1 MAKKNHK
8 RTCYA
13 LQIDW
18 ELYGERDS
26 QVDLFSSLQK
36 AQKKMSECIK
46 DDVKNYINRF
56 DTFDTFE
63 YDDLNDN
70 GKTVINKLPIE
81 IFTGKDSI
89 NAKWATFYCQHSED
103 FITYSIVKRVIG

>member
-1 MAKKNHK
+1 MAKNNHK
-8 RTCYA
+8 RTCYV

-56 DTFDTFE
+56 DTFE
-63 YDDLNDN
+63 YNDLNAD
-70 GKTVINKLPIE
+70 GKTVTNKFPIE
-81 IFTGKDSI
+81 IFTDKNPI
-89 NAKWATFYCQHSED
+89 NTKWAIFYSQYDED
-103 FITYSIVKRVIG
+103 FITYSIVKKVIE